1 MKITNKTIETRMSK
15 AVEALQNLTAEA
27 DYLVNLNSIDMDLLK
42 SALKDSRIYAQK
54 LERQI
59 EELKIEVLSLK
70 GDRK

>member
-1 MKITNKTIETRMSK
+1 MSK